1 MTLQDDSE
9 GFSQNTSMIVNKD
22 LKGNNARLTNTKTA
36 IGMMKFNMNQSIT
49 VKGKSKTTVKVTD
62 KDDSKVYPSEL
73 SYAAYSRSKS

>member
-49 VKGKSKTTVKVTD
+49 VK
-62 KDDSKVYPSEL
+62 
-73 SYAAYSRSKS
+73 R

>member
-62 KDDSKVYPSEL
+62 KDDSQSL
-73 SYAAYSRSKS
+73 SI